1 MLKIKMI
8 AHKGKPNKSGRVPIL
23 MQLTIGQQ
31 TCHISTK
38 QNILPEK
45 WGDGKPIGHTREDQA
60 ITAVLEEI
68 RTKAYNKFLQLQ
80 GQNINVTP
88 ERLKQALL
96 GKDQVQ
102 PRGYVE
108 IFDQWL
114 VEYSKMVGIT
124 TSKRT
129 LDKYILVRNRLQDYI
144 ASQLG
149 VKDIS
154 LEEVTPKFLSNFD
167 NYLRVEYNMA
177 NNHAMKIRQK
187 LRTIYKVAID
197 NGWVSKNPF
206 STVKIHFDPVERDV
220 LTKSEL
226 TALIQT
232 DMIFDRLEKMRDV
245 FVFACF
251 TGLAHCDVAG
261 LTKENII
268 TDEAGQ
274 VWLKTHRQKTS
285 EVVDIPLLEIPQLI
299 IKKYQGIKELNG
311 KLLPTLTNSCS
322 NLYLKEVA
330 VRCGINK
337 TLTFHMARHTFATTV
352 TLSNG
357 VPIESVA
364 KMLGHRNIRTTQIYA
379 KVIKDKLAEDQ
390 TATILKSI
398 SLCLGNFLIFTNPL
412 FNANTPQGRNILNHC

>member
-226 TALIQT
+226 AALIQT
-232 DMIFDRLEKMRDV
+232 DMEIDRLEKMRDV

-299 IKKYQGIKELNG
+299 IKKYQGMKELNG

-379 KVIKDKLAEDQ
+379 KVIKDKLAEDMSKLATRICGDYSIQ
-390 TATILKSI
+390 TSNIAIHI
-398 SLCLGNFLIFTNPL
+398 S
-412 FNANTPQGRNILNHC
+412 

>member
-1 MLKIKMI
+1 MRTEMLKIKMI

-108 IFDQWL
+108 IFDQWV

-154 LEEVTPKFLSNFD
+154 LEEVTPKFLSSFD

-206 STVKIHFDPVERDV
+206 STVKIHFEPVERDV

-285 EVVDIPLLEIPQLI
+285 EMVDIPLLEIPQLI
-299 IKKYQGIKELNG
+299 IKKYQGMKELNG

-379 KVIKDKLAEDQ
+379 KVIKDKLAEDMNNLATRICGDYSIQ
-390 TATILKSI
+390 TSNIAIHI
-398 SLCLGNFLIFTNPL
+398 S
-412 FNANTPQGRNILNHC
+412 

>member
-206 STVKIHFDPVERDV
+206 STVKIHFNPVERDV

-268 TDEAGQ
+268 TDESGQ

-299 IKKYQGIKELNG
+299 IKKYQGMKELNG

-379 KVIKDKLAEDQ
+379 KVIKDKLAEDMNNLATRICGDYSIQ
-390 TATILKSI
+390 TSNISI
-398 SLCLGNFLIFTNPL
+398 HIS
-412 FNANTPQGRNILNHC
+412 

>member
-1 MLKIKMI
+1 MRTEMLKIKMI

-299 IKKYQGIKELNG
+299 IKKYQGMKELNG

-379 KVIKDKLAEDQ
+379 KIIKDKLAEDMNNLATRICGDYSIQ
-390 TATILKSI
+390 TSNIAIHI
-398 SLCLGNFLIFTNPL
+398 S
-412 FNANTPQGRNILNHC
+412 

>member
-1 MLKIKMI
+1 MRTEMLKIKMI

-167 NYLRVEYNMA
+167 NYLRIEYNMA

-299 IKKYQGIKELNG
+299 IKKYQGMKELNG

-379 KVIKDKLAEDQ
+379 KVIKDKLAEDMNNLATRICGDYSIQ
-390 TATILKSI
+390 TSNIAIHI
-398 SLCLGNFLIFTNPL
+398 S
-412 FNANTPQGRNILNHC
+412 

>member
-268 TDEAGQ
+268 TDEDGQ

-299 IKKYQGIKELNG
+299 IKKYQGMKELNG

-357 VPIESVA
+357 VPMESVA

-379 KVIKDKLAEDQ
+379 KVIKDKLAEDMNNLATRICGDYSIQ
-390 TATILKSI
+390 TSNISI
-398 SLCLGNFLIFTNPL
+398 HIS
-412 FNANTPQGRNILNHC
+412 

>member
-206 STVKIHFDPVERDV
+206 STVKIHFEPVERDV

-299 IKKYQGIKELNG
+299 IKKYQGMKELNG

-379 KVIKDKLAEDQ
+379 KVIKDKLAEDMNNLATRICGDYSIQ
-390 TATILKSI
+390 TSNIAIHI
-398 SLCLGNFLIFTNPL
+398 S
-412 FNANTPQGRNILNHC
+412 

>member
-149 VKDIS
+149 IKDIS

-268 TDEAGQ
+268 TDESGQ

-299 IKKYQGIKELNG
+299 IKKYQGMKELNG

-379 KVIKDKLAEDQ
+379 KVIKDKLAEDMNNLATRICGDYSIQ
-390 TATILKSI
+390 T
-398 SLCLGNFLIFTNPL
+398 
-412 FNANTPQGRNILNHC
+412 RNIAIHIS

>member
-1 MLKIKMI
+1 MRTEMLKIKMI

-226 TALIQT
+226 AALIQT
-232 DMIFDRLEKMRDV
+232 DMDIDRLEKMRDV

-274 VWLKTHRQKTS
+274 IWLKTHRQKTS
-285 EVVDIPLLEIPQLI
+285 EAVDIPLLEIPQLI
-299 IKKYQGIKELNG
+299 IKKYQGMKELKG

-379 KVIKDKLAEDQ
+379 KIIKDKLAEDMSKLATRICGDYSIQ
-390 TATILKSI
+390 TSNIAIHI
-398 SLCLGNFLIFTNPL
+398 S
-412 FNANTPQGRNILNHC
+412 

>member
-144 ASQLG
+144 ASHLG

-299 IKKYQGIKELNG
+299 IKKYQGMKELNG

-379 KVIKDKLAEDQ
+379 KVIKDKLAEDMNNLATRICGDYSIQ
-390 TATILKSI
+390 TSNISI
-398 SLCLGNFLIFTNPL
+398 HIS
-412 FNANTPQGRNILNHC
+412 

>member
-149 VKDIS
+149 IKDIS

-268 TDEAGQ
+268 TDESGQ

-299 IKKYQGIKELNG
+299 IKKYQGMKELNG

-379 KVIKDKLAEDQ
+379 KVIKDKLAEDMNNLATRICGDYSIQ
-390 TATILKSI
+390 TSNISI
-398 SLCLGNFLIFTNPL
+398 HIS
-412 FNANTPQGRNILNHC
+412 

>member
-1 MLKIKMI
+1 MRTEMLKIKMI

-80 GQNINVTP
+80 AQNINVTP

-232 DMIFDRLEKMRDV
+232 DMIFDRLDKMRDV

-299 IKKYQGIKELNG
+299 IKKYQGMKELNG

-379 KVIKDKLAEDQ
+379 KVIKDKLAEDMSKLATRICGDYSIQ
-390 TATILKSI
+390 TSNIAIHI
-398 SLCLGNFLIFTNPL
+398 S
-412 FNANTPQGRNILNHC
+412 

>member
-1 MLKIKMI
+1 MRTEMLKIKMI

-232 DMIFDRLEKMRDV
+232 DMLFDRLEKMRDI

-299 IKKYQGIKELNG
+299 IKKYQGMKELNG

-379 KVIKDKLAEDQ
+379 KVIKDKLAEDMNNLATRICGDYSIQ
-390 TATILKSI
+390 TSNIAIHI
-398 SLCLGNFLIFTNPL
+398 S
-412 FNANTPQGRNILNHC
+412 

>member
-1 MLKIKMI
+1 MRTEMLKIKMI

-206 STVKIHFDPVERDV
+206 STVKIHFEPVERDV

-299 IKKYQGIKELNG
+299 IKKYQGMKELNG

-330 VRCGINK
+330 MRCGINK

-379 KVIKDKLAEDQ
+379 KIIKDKLAEDMSKLATRICGDYSIQ
-390 TATILKSI
+390 TSNIAIRI
-398 SLCLGNFLIFTNPL
+398 S
-412 FNANTPQGRNILNHC
+412 

>member
-1 MLKIKMI
+1 MRTEMLKIKMI

-45 WGDGKPIGHTREDQA
+45 WGDGKPIGHTRENQA

-206 STVKIHFDPVERDV
+206 STVKIHFEPVERDV

-299 IKKYQGIKELNG
+299 IKKYQGMKELNG

-379 KVIKDKLAEDQ
+379 KIIKDKLAEDMSKLATRICGDYSIQ
-390 TATILKSI
+390 TSNIAIHI
-398 SLCLGNFLIFTNPL
+398 S
-412 FNANTPQGRNILNHC
+412 

>member
-154 LEEVTPKFLSNFD
+154 LEEVTPKFLSSFD

-206 STVKIHFDPVERDV
+206 STVKIHFEPVERDV

-285 EVVDIPLLEIPQLI
+285 EMVDIPLLEIPQLI
-299 IKKYQGIKELNG
+299 IKKYQGMKELNG

-379 KVIKDKLAEDQ
+379 KIIKDKLAEDMSKLATRICGDYSIQ
-390 TATILKSI
+390 TSNIAIHI
-398 SLCLGNFLIFTNPL
+398 S
-412 FNANTPQGRNILNHC
+412 

>member
-187 LRTIYKVAID
+187 LRTIYRVAID

-226 TALIQT
+226 AALIQT

-299 IKKYQGIKELNG
+299 IKKYQGMKELNG

-379 KVIKDKLAEDQ
+379 KVIKDKLAEDMSKLATRICGDYSIQ
-390 TATILKSI
+390 TSNIAIHI
-398 SLCLGNFLIFTNPL
+398 S
-412 FNANTPQGRNILNHC
+412 

>member
-1 MLKIKMI
+1 MRTEMLKIKMI

-102 PRGYVE
+102 PRGYIE

-226 TALIQT
+226 AALIQT
-232 DMIFDRLEKMRDV
+232 DMIFDRLEKMRDI

-299 IKKYQGIKELNG
+299 IKKYQGMKELNG

-379 KVIKDKLAEDQ
+379 KVIKDKLAEDMSKLATRICGDYSIQ
-390 TATILKSI
+390 TSNIAIHI
-398 SLCLGNFLIFTNPL
+398 S
-412 FNANTPQGRNILNHC
+412 

>member
-154 LEEVTPKFLSNFD
+154 LEEVTPKFLSSFD

-268 TDEAGQ
+268 TDESGQ

-299 IKKYQGIKELNG
+299 IKKYQGMKELNG

-379 KVIKDKLAEDQ
+379 KVIKDKLAEDMNNLATRICGDYSIQ
-390 TATILKSI
+390 TSNISI
-398 SLCLGNFLIFTNPL
+398 HIS
-412 FNANTPQGRNILNHC
+412 

>member
-197 NGWVSKNPF
+197 NGWGSKNPF

-226 TALIQT
+226 PALIQT

-299 IKKYQGIKELNG
+299 IKKYQGMKELKG

-379 KVIKDKLAEDQ
+379 KVIKDKLAEDMNNLATRICGDYSIQ
-390 TATILKSI
+390 TSNIAIHI
-398 SLCLGNFLIFTNPL
+398 S
-412 FNANTPQGRNILNHC
+412 

>member
-167 NYLRVEYNMA
+167 NYLRIEYNMA

-226 TALIQT
+226 AALIQT

-299 IKKYQGIKELNG
+299 IKKYEGMKELNG

-379 KVIKDKLAEDQ
+379 KVIKDKLAEDMNNLATRICGDYSIQ
-390 TATILKSI
+390 TSNIAIHI
-398 SLCLGNFLIFTNPL
+398 S
-412 FNANTPQGRNILNHC
+412 

>member
-1 MLKIKMI
+1 MRTEMLKIKMI

-45 WGDGKPIGHTREDQA
+45 WGDGKPIGYTREDQA

-299 IKKYQGIKELNG
+299 IKKYQGMKELNG

-379 KVIKDKLAEDQ
+379 KVIKDKLAEDMNNLATRICGDYSIQ
-390 TATILKSI
+390 TSNISI
-398 SLCLGNFLIFTNPL
+398 HIS
-412 FNANTPQGRNILNHC
+412 

>member
-1 MLKIKMI
+1 MRTEMLKIKMI

-149 VKDIS
+149 IKDIS

-268 TDEAGQ
+268 TDESGQ

-299 IKKYQGIKELNG
+299 IKKYQGMKELNG

-379 KVIKDKLAEDQ
+379 KVIKDKLAEDMNNLATRICGDYSIQ
-390 TATILKSI
+390 TSNVAIHI
-398 SLCLGNFLIFTNPL
+398 S
-412 FNANTPQGRNILNHC
+412 

>member
-226 TALIQT
+226 AALIQT
-232 DMIFDRLEKMRDV
+232 DMEIDRLEKMRDV

-299 IKKYQGIKELNG
+299 IKKYQGMKELNG

-379 KVIKDKLAEDQ
+379 KVIKDKLAEDMSNLATRICGDYSIQ
-390 TATILKSI
+390 TSNIAIHI
-398 SLCLGNFLIFTNPL
+398 S
-412 FNANTPQGRNILNHC
+412 

>member
-206 STVKIHFDPVERDV
+206 STVKIHFEPVERDV

-232 DMIFDRLEKMRDV
+232 DMIFDRLEKMRDI

-299 IKKYQGIKELNG
+299 IKKYQGMKELNG

-379 KVIKDKLAEDQ
+379 KIIKDKLAEDMSKLATRICGDYSIQ
-390 TATILKSI
+390 TSNIAIHI
-398 SLCLGNFLIFTNPL
+398 S
-412 FNANTPQGRNILNHC
+412 

>member
-80 GQNINVTP
+80 AQNINVTP

-206 STVKIHFDPVERDV
+206 STVKIHFEPVERDV

-299 IKKYQGIKELNG
+299 IKKYQGMKELNG

-379 KVIKDKLAEDQ
+379 KIIKDKLAEDMSKLATRICGDYSIQ
-390 TATILKSI
+390 TSNIAIHI
-398 SLCLGNFLIFTNPL
+398 S
-412 FNANTPQGRNILNHC
+412 

>member
-154 LEEVTPKFLSNFD
+154 LEEVTPKFLSSFD

-226 TALIQT
+226 AALIQT
-232 DMIFDRLEKMRDV
+232 DMIFDRLEKMRDI

-299 IKKYQGIKELNG
+299 IKKYQGMKELNG

-379 KVIKDKLAEDQ
+379 KVIKDKLAEDMNNLATRICGDYSIQ
-390 TATILKSI
+390 TSNIAIHI
-398 SLCLGNFLIFTNPL
+398 S
-412 FNANTPQGRNILNHC
+412 

>member
-299 IKKYQGIKELNG
+299 IKKYQGMKELNG

-379 KVIKDKLAEDQ
+379 KVIKDKLAEDMNNL
-390 TATILKSI
+390 ATRICGDFRDGAGTTSTHT
-398 SLCLGNFLIFTNPL
+398 SQSQRS
-412 FNANTPQGRNILNHC
+412 A

>member
-80 GQNINVTP
+80 AQNINVTP

-226 TALIQT
+226 AALIQT

-299 IKKYQGIKELNG
+299 IKKYQGMKELNG

-379 KVIKDKLAEDQ
+379 KIIKDKLAEDMSKLATRICGDYSIQ
-390 TATILKSI
+390 TSNIAIHI
-398 SLCLGNFLIFTNPL
+398 S
-412 FNANTPQGRNILNHC
+412 

>member
-226 TALIQT
+226 AALIQT
-232 DMIFDRLEKMRDV
+232 DMVFDRLEKMRDV

-299 IKKYQGIKELNG
+299 IKKYEGMKELNG

-379 KVIKDKLAEDQ
+379 KVIKDKLAEDMNNLATRICGDYSIQ
-390 TATILKSI
+390 TSNISI
-398 SLCLGNFLIFTNPL
+398 HIS
-412 FNANTPQGRNILNHC
+412 

>member
-299 IKKYQGIKELNG
+299 IKKYQGMKELNG

-379 KVIKDKLAEDQ
+379 KVIKDKLAEDMNNLATRICGDYSIQ
-390 TATILKSI
+390 TSNIAIHI
-398 SLCLGNFLIFTNPL
+398 S
-412 FNANTPQGRNILNHC
+412 

>member
-268 TDEAGQ
+268 TDESGQ

-299 IKKYQGIKELNG
+299 IKKYQGMKELNG

-379 KVIKDKLAEDQ
+379 KVIKDKLAEDMNNLATRICGDYSIQ
-390 TATILKSI
+390 TSNIAIHI
-398 SLCLGNFLIFTNPL
+398 S
-412 FNANTPQGRNILNHC
+412 

>member
-1 MLKIKMI
+1 MRTEMLKIKMI

-226 TALIQT
+226 AALIQT

-299 IKKYQGIKELNG
+299 IKKYQGMKELNG

-379 KVIKDKLAEDQ
+379 KVIKDKLAEDMSNLATRICGDYSIQ
-390 TATILKSI
+390 TSNIAIHI
-398 SLCLGNFLIFTNPL
+398 S
-412 FNANTPQGRNILNHC
+412 

>member
-68 RTKAYNKFLQLQ
+68 RTKAYNKFIQLQ

-226 TALIQT
+226 AALIQT

-299 IKKYQGIKELNG
+299 IKKYQGMKELNG

-379 KVIKDKLAEDQ
+379 KVIKDKLAEDMSNLATRICGDYSIQ
-390 TATILKSI
+390 TSNIAIHI
-398 SLCLGNFLIFTNPL
+398 S
-412 FNANTPQGRNILNHC
+412 

>member
-80 GQNINVTP
+80 AQNINVTP

-226 TALIQT
+226 AALIQT
-232 DMIFDRLEKMRDV
+232 DMVFDRLEKMRDV

-299 IKKYQGIKELNG
+299 IKKYEGMKELNG

-379 KVIKDKLAEDQ
+379 KVIKDKLAEDMNNLATRICGDYSIQ
-390 TATILKSI
+390 TSNISI
-398 SLCLGNFLIFTNPL
+398 HIS
-412 FNANTPQGRNILNHC
+412 

>member
-268 TDEAGQ
+268 TDESGQ

-299 IKKYQGIKELNG
+299 IKKYQGMKELNG

-379 KVIKDKLAEDQ
+379 KIIKDKLAEDMSKLATRICGDYSIQ
-390 TATILKSI
+390 TSNIAIHI
-398 SLCLGNFLIFTNPL
+398 S
-412 FNANTPQGRNILNHC
+412 